1 MYGTSAQSDNMNEE
15 LDNHIFTNNVATVNE
30 ITFIPST
37 TGIYYFGFNVY
48 SNACQN
54 SVYIDD
60 IMIEEF
66 LGTNTFDTSVLSF
79 YPNPVRDVLNLSYV
93 QNISEVVVYNL
104 LGQKVLENTIN
115 ADTAKIDMS
124 GLSSG
129 SYIVKITSGNQVKS
143 IKVIKQ

>member
-1 MYGTSAQSDNMNEE
+1 
-15 LDNHIFTNNVATVNE
+15 
-30 ITFIPST
+30 
-37 TGIYYFGFNVY
+37 
-48 SNACQN
+48 
-54 SVYIDD
+54 
-60 IMIEEF
+60 MIEEF

-79 YPNPVRDVLNLSYV
+79 YPNPVRDVLNLSYG